1 MSKIFG
7 DHAERYTSFAE
18 NSGPNAHYD
27 RPAILRLAG
36 DLAGKQVL
44 ELGSAGGGLTE
55 HLAEPGSRPRT

>member
-1 MSKIFG
+1 MSKVFG
-7 DHAERYTSFAE
+7 DHAERYTGFAE

-36 DLAGKQVL
+36 KLIL